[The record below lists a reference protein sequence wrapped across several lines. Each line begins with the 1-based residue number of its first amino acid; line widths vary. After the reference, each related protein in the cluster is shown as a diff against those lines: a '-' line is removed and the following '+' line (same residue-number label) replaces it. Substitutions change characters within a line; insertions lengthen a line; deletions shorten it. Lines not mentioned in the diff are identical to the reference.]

1 MPYIVFDT
9 MILNA
14 LLFNLKHREKT
25 VSLDRIMVNFFILK
39 NPGVAPLIKFLK
51 NHLKYLH
58 CHKLQNITIPPL
70 DLIYKIY
77 LRHLDCI
84 FSLSHTYQLIV
95 TLWPSKIDT
104 IQLRVGGITGVEN
117 FQNCQNRRSRK
128 TLAQNCQIQLR
139 KLPQPQKSLRDFFG
153 LRPLASQKAQQVED
167 QSC

>member
-58 CHKLQNITIPPL
+58 CHKLQNITILPL
-70 DLIYKIY
+70 NLIYKIY
-77 LRHLDCI
+77 LQHLD
-84 FSLSHTYQLIV
+84 
-95 TLWPSKIDT
+95 
-104 IQLRVGGITGVEN
+104 
-117 FQNCQNRRSRK
+117 
-128 TLAQNCQIQLR
+128 
-139 KLPQPQKSLRDFFG
+139 
-153 LRPLASQKAQQVED
+153 
-167 QSC
+167 

>member
-1 MPYIVFDT
+1 M
-9 MILNA
+9 
-14 LLFNLKHREKT
+14 
-25 VSLDRIMVNFFILK
+25 
-39 NPGVAPLIKFLK
+39 
-51 NHLKYLH
+51 
-58 CHKLQNITIPPL
+58 
-70 DLIYKIY
+70 IYKIY

-153 LRPLASQKAQQVED
+153 LRPLASQKIATGRRFFQQRSTYREIGPVGLRNNGG
-167 QSC
+167 QKLRCTRKNMKG